1 MKELFSK
8 RAKKIIT
15 TVSLSCFLCSP
26 VSYVCS
32 MNQASAAALNT
43 NVAYEQQF
51 NTVGFDK
58 DDHWNRGRSDEDKD
72 WKKPPRHDD
81 DDDEHEHHHDHE
93 HEHHHDHDEE
103 HEHHHDHEHEHEHH
117 HDHDHDHH
125 HHHAD
130 DVFTSWGTETPKKY
144 EKAEL
149 DSILKK
155 LSESEDYGKVLR
167 SKGMLPCT
175 DGTWMYFDLV
185 PEEYEIREGSA
196 DFTGRICVIGS
207 ELKEDALKELFEV

>member
-32 MNQASAAALNT
+32 MNQALAGALNT

-81 DDDEHEHHHDHE
+81 DDDDDWDIDRPPRHDDDDDDWDRDRPPR
-93 HEHHHDHDEE
+93 HDR
-103 HEHHHDHEHEHEHH
+103 
-117 HDHDHDHH
+117 
-125 HHHAD
+125 D
-130 DVFTSWGTETPKKY
+130 DRDDRDD
-144 EKAEL
+144 
-149 DSILKK
+149 DSDK
-155 LSESEDYGKVLR
+155 DYDKGDITAAVLI
-167 SKGMLPCT
+167 G
-175 DGTWMYFDLV
+175 G
-185 PEEYEIREGSA
+185 
-196 DFTGRICVIGS
+196 VIGAIIA
-207 ELKEDALKELFEV
+207 KNT

>member
-32 MNQASAAALNT
+32 MNQASAGALNT

-81 DDDEHEHHHDHE
+81 DDDDDDDWDRDRPPRHDR
-93 HEHHHDHDEE
+93 
-103 HEHHHDHEHEHEHH
+103 
-117 HDHDHDHH
+117 
-125 HHHAD
+125 D
-130 DVFTSWGTETPKKY
+130 DRDDRDD
-144 EKAEL
+144 
-149 DSILKK
+149 DSDK
-155 LSESEDYGKVLR
+155 DYDKGDITAAVLI
-167 SKGMLPCT
+167 G
-175 DGTWMYFDLV
+175 G
-185 PEEYEIREGSA
+185 
-196 DFTGRICVIGS
+196 VIGAIIA
-207 ELKEDALKELFEV
+207 KNT

>member
-81 DDDEHEHHHDHE
+81 DDDDWTPPPPRHDDDDDDDWDRDRPPR
-93 HEHHHDHDEE
+93 HDR
-103 HEHHHDHEHEHEHH
+103 
-117 HDHDHDHH
+117 
-125 HHHAD
+125 D
-130 DVFTSWGTETPKKY
+130 DRDDRDD
-144 EKAEL
+144 
-149 DSILKK
+149 DSDK
-155 LSESEDYGKVLR
+155 DYDKGDITAAVLI
-167 SKGMLPCT
+167 G
-175 DGTWMYFDLV
+175 G
-185 PEEYEIREGSA
+185 
-196 DFTGRICVIGS
+196 VIGAIIA
-207 ELKEDALKELFEV
+207 KNT

>member
-81 DDDEHEHHHDHE
+81 DDDDDDDDWDRPPRHDDDDDDWDDDWDRPPR
-93 HEHHHDHDEE
+93 HD
-103 HEHHHDHEHEHEHH
+103 
-117 HDHDHDHH
+117 
-125 HHHAD
+125 D
-130 DVFTSWGTETPKKY
+130 DDDDWDD
-144 EKAEL
+144 
-149 DSILKK
+149 DSDK
-155 LSESEDYGKVLR
+155 DYDKGDITAAVLI
-167 SKGMLPCT
+167 G
-175 DGTWMYFDLV
+175 G
-185 PEEYEIREGSA
+185 
-196 DFTGRICVIGS
+196 VIGAIIA
-207 ELKEDALKELFEV
+207 KNT

>member
-32 MNQASAAALNT
+32 MNQASAGALNT

-81 DDDEHEHHHDHE
+81 DDDDDWTPPPPRHDDDDDDWDRPPR
-93 HEHHHDHDEE
+93 HDDDDDDWDRPPRHDR
-103 HEHHHDHEHEHEHH
+103 
-117 HDHDHDHH
+117 
-125 HHHAD
+125 D
-130 DVFTSWGTETPKKY
+130 DRDDRDD
-144 EKAEL
+144 
-149 DSILKK
+149 DSDK
-155 LSESEDYGKVLR
+155 DYDKGDITAAVLI
-167 SKGMLPCT
+167 G
-175 DGTWMYFDLV
+175 G
-185 PEEYEIREGSA
+185 
-196 DFTGRICVIGS
+196 VIGAIIA
-207 ELKEDALKELFEV
+207 KNT

>member
-72 WKKPPRHDD
+72 WKKPPPPRDDDRDDKRPPRRDRDDDDWTPPPPRHDD
-81 DDDEHEHHHDHE
+81 DDDDWDRDRPPRHDR
-93 HEHHHDHDEE
+93 
-103 HEHHHDHEHEHEHH
+103 
-117 HDHDHDHH
+117 
-125 HHHAD
+125 D
-130 DVFTSWGTETPKKY
+130 DRDDRDD
-144 EKAEL
+144 
-149 DSILKK
+149 DSDK
-155 LSESEDYGKVLR
+155 DYDKGDITAAVLI
-167 SKGMLPCT
+167 G
-175 DGTWMYFDLV
+175 G
-185 PEEYEIREGSA
+185 
-196 DFTGRICVIGS
+196 VIGAIIA
-207 ELKEDALKELFEV
+207 KNT

>member
-32 MNQASAAALNT
+32 MNQALAAALNT

-81 DDDEHEHHHDHE
+81 DDDDDDDDWDRPPRHDDDDDDWDDDWDRPPR
-93 HEHHHDHDEE
+93 HD
-103 HEHHHDHEHEHEHH
+103 
-117 HDHDHDHH
+117 
-125 HHHAD
+125 D
-130 DVFTSWGTETPKKY
+130 DDDDWDD
-144 EKAEL
+144 
-149 DSILKK
+149 DSDK
-155 LSESEDYGKVLR
+155 DYDKGDITAAVLI
-167 SKGMLPCT
+167 G
-175 DGTWMYFDLV
+175 G
-185 PEEYEIREGSA
+185 
-196 DFTGRICVIGS
+196 VIGAIIA
-207 ELKEDALKELFEV
+207 KNT

>member
-32 MNQASAAALNT
+32 MNQALAGALNT

-81 DDDEHEHHHDHE
+81 DDDDDDDWTPPPPRHDDDDDDWDRDRPPR
-93 HEHHHDHDEE
+93 HDDDDDDWDRDRPPRHDR
-103 HEHHHDHEHEHEHH
+103 
-117 HDHDHDHH
+117 
-125 HHHAD
+125 D
-130 DVFTSWGTETPKKY
+130 DRDDRDD
-144 EKAEL
+144 
-149 DSILKK
+149 DSDK
-155 LSESEDYGKVLR
+155 DYDKGDITAAVLI
-167 SKGMLPCT
+167 G
-175 DGTWMYFDLV
+175 G
-185 PEEYEIREGSA
+185 
-196 DFTGRICVIGS
+196 VIGAIIA
-207 ELKEDALKELFEV
+207 KNT

>member
-32 MNQASAAALNT
+32 MNQALAGALNT

-81 DDDEHEHHHDHE
+81 DDDDDWTPPPPRHDDDDDDWDRPPR
-93 HEHHHDHDEE
+93 HDDDDDDWDRPPRHDR
-103 HEHHHDHEHEHEHH
+103 
-117 HDHDHDHH
+117 
-125 HHHAD
+125 D
-130 DVFTSWGTETPKKY
+130 DRDDRDD
-144 EKAEL
+144 
-149 DSILKK
+149 DSDK
-155 LSESEDYGKVLR
+155 DYDKGDITAAVLI
-167 SKGMLPCT
+167 G
-175 DGTWMYFDLV
+175 G
-185 PEEYEIREGSA
+185 
-196 DFTGRICVIGS
+196 VIGAIIA
-207 ELKEDALKELFEV
+207 KNT

>member
-81 DDDEHEHHHDHE
+81 DNDDDWTPPPPRHDDDDDDWDRDRPPR
-93 HEHHHDHDEE
+93 HDR
-103 HEHHHDHEHEHEHH
+103 
-117 HDHDHDHH
+117 
-125 HHHAD
+125 D
-130 DVFTSWGTETPKKY
+130 DRDDRDD
-144 EKAEL
+144 
-149 DSILKK
+149 DSDK
-155 LSESEDYGKVLR
+155 DYDKGDITAAVLI
-167 SKGMLPCT
+167 G
-175 DGTWMYFDLV
+175 G
-185 PEEYEIREGSA
+185 
-196 DFTGRICVIGS
+196 VIGAIIA
-207 ELKEDALKELFEV
+207 KNT

>member
-81 DDDEHEHHHDHE
+81 DDDWTPPPRHDDDDDDWDRPPR
-93 HEHHHDHDEE
+93 HDDDDDDWDRPPRHDR
-103 HEHHHDHEHEHEHH
+103 
-117 HDHDHDHH
+117 
-125 HHHAD
+125 D
-130 DVFTSWGTETPKKY
+130 DRDDRDD
-144 EKAEL
+144 
-149 DSILKK
+149 DSDK
-155 LSESEDYGKVLR
+155 DYDKGDITAAVLI
-167 SKGMLPCT
+167 G
-175 DGTWMYFDLV
+175 G
-185 PEEYEIREGSA
+185 
-196 DFTGRICVIGS
+196 VIGAIIA
-207 ELKEDALKELFEV
+207 KNT

>member
-8 RAKKIIT
+8 QAKKIIT

-81 DDDEHEHHHDHE
+81 DDDDDWTPPPPRHDDDDE
-93 HEHHHDHDEE
+93 DWDRDRPPRHDR
-103 HEHHHDHEHEHEHH
+103 
-117 HDHDHDHH
+117 
-125 HHHAD
+125 D
-130 DVFTSWGTETPKKY
+130 DRDDRDD
-144 EKAEL
+144 
-149 DSILKK
+149 DSDK
-155 LSESEDYGKVLR
+155 DYDKGDITAAVLI
-167 SKGMLPCT
+167 G
-175 DGTWMYFDLV
+175 G
-185 PEEYEIREGSA
+185 
-196 DFTGRICVIGS
+196 VIGAIIA
-207 ELKEDALKELFEV
+207 KNT

>member
-32 MNQASAAALNT
+32 MNQALAGALNT

-72 WKKPPRHDD
+72 WKKPSRHDDDDDDDWTPPPPRHDD
-81 DDDEHEHHHDHE
+81 DDDDDWDRDRPPRHDR
-93 HEHHHDHDEE
+93 
-103 HEHHHDHEHEHEHH
+103 
-117 HDHDHDHH
+117 
-125 HHHAD
+125 D
-130 DVFTSWGTETPKKY
+130 DRDDRDD
-144 EKAEL
+144 
-149 DSILKK
+149 DSDK
-155 LSESEDYGKVLR
+155 DYDKGDITAAVLI
-167 SKGMLPCT
+167 G
-175 DGTWMYFDLV
+175 G
-185 PEEYEIREGSA
+185 
-196 DFTGRICVIGS
+196 VIGAIIA
-207 ELKEDALKELFEV
+207 KNT

>member
-32 MNQASAAALNT
+32 MNQALAGALNT

-81 DDDEHEHHHDHE
+81 DDDDWDRPPRHDDDWDRPPR
-93 HEHHHDHDEE
+93 HDR
-103 HEHHHDHEHEHEHH
+103 
-117 HDHDHDHH
+117 
-125 HHHAD
+125 D
-130 DVFTSWGTETPKKY
+130 DRDDRDD
-144 EKAEL
+144 
-149 DSILKK
+149 DSDK
-155 LSESEDYGKVLR
+155 DYDKGDITAAVLI
-167 SKGMLPCT
+167 G
-175 DGTWMYFDLV
+175 G
-185 PEEYEIREGSA
+185 
-196 DFTGRICVIGS
+196 VIGAIIA
-207 ELKEDALKELFEV
+207 KNT

>member
-32 MNQASAAALNT
+32 MNQASAGALNT

-72 WKKPPRHDD
+72 WKKPSRHDDDDDDDWTPPPPRHDD
-81 DDDEHEHHHDHE
+81 DDDDWDRDSPPRHDR
-93 HEHHHDHDEE
+93 
-103 HEHHHDHEHEHEHH
+103 
-117 HDHDHDHH
+117 
-125 HHHAD
+125 D
-130 DVFTSWGTETPKKY
+130 DRDDRDD
-144 EKAEL
+144 
-149 DSILKK
+149 DSDK
-155 LSESEDYGKVLR
+155 DYDKGDITAAVLI
-167 SKGMLPCT
+167 G
-175 DGTWMYFDLV
+175 G
-185 PEEYEIREGSA
+185 
-196 DFTGRICVIGS
+196 VIGAIIA
-207 ELKEDALKELFEV
+207 KNT

>member
-51 NTVGFDK
+51 NTVSFDK

-81 DDDEHEHHHDHE
+81 DDDDDWTPPPPRHDDDDDDWDRDRPPR
-93 HEHHHDHDEE
+93 HDR
-103 HEHHHDHEHEHEHH
+103 
-117 HDHDHDHH
+117 
-125 HHHAD
+125 D
-130 DVFTSWGTETPKKY
+130 DRDDRDD
-144 EKAEL
+144 
-149 DSILKK
+149 DSDK
-155 LSESEDYGKVLR
+155 DYDKGDITAAVLI
-167 SKGMLPCT
+167 G
-175 DGTWMYFDLV
+175 G
-185 PEEYEIREGSA
+185 
-196 DFTGRICVIGS
+196 VIGAIIA
-207 ELKEDALKELFEV
+207 KNT

>member
-32 MNQASAAALNT
+32 MNQALAAALNT

-81 DDDEHEHHHDHE
+81 DDDDDWDRPPRHDDDDDDWDRPPR
-93 HEHHHDHDEE
+93 HD
-103 HEHHHDHEHEHEHH
+103 
-117 HDHDHDHH
+117 
-125 HHHAD
+125 D
-130 DVFTSWGTETPKKY
+130 DDDDWDD
-144 EKAEL
+144 
-149 DSILKK
+149 DSDK
-155 LSESEDYGKVLR
+155 DYDKGDITAAVLI
-167 SKGMLPCT
+167 G
-175 DGTWMYFDLV
+175 G
-185 PEEYEIREGSA
+185 
-196 DFTGRICVIGS
+196 VIGAIIA
-207 ELKEDALKELFEV
+207 KNT

>member
-32 MNQASAAALNT
+32 MNQALAGALNT

-58 DDHWNRGRSDEDKD
+58 DDHWNRGRSNEDKD

-81 DDDEHEHHHDHE
+81 DDDDDWTPPPPRHDDDDDDWDRDRPPR
-93 HEHHHDHDEE
+93 HDR
-103 HEHHHDHEHEHEHH
+103 
-117 HDHDHDHH
+117 
-125 HHHAD
+125 D
-130 DVFTSWGTETPKKY
+130 DRDDRDD
-144 EKAEL
+144 
-149 DSILKK
+149 DSDK
-155 LSESEDYGKVLR
+155 DYDKGDITAAVLI
-167 SKGMLPCT
+167 G
-175 DGTWMYFDLV
+175 G
-185 PEEYEIREGSA
+185 
-196 DFTGRICVIGS
+196 VIGAIIA
-207 ELKEDALKELFEV
+207 KNT

>member
-32 MNQASAAALNT
+32 MNQALAGALNT

-81 DDDEHEHHHDHE
+81 DDDDWDRDRPPRHDDDDDDWDRDRPPR
-93 HEHHHDHDEE
+93 HDDDDDDWDRDRPPRHDR
-103 HEHHHDHEHEHEHH
+103 
-117 HDHDHDHH
+117 
-125 HHHAD
+125 D
-130 DVFTSWGTETPKKY
+130 DRDDRDD
-144 EKAEL
+144 
-149 DSILKK
+149 DSDK
-155 LSESEDYGKVLR
+155 DYDKGDITAAVLI
-167 SKGMLPCT
+167 G
-175 DGTWMYFDLV
+175 G
-185 PEEYEIREGSA
+185 
-196 DFTGRICVIGS
+196 VIGAIIA
-207 ELKEDALKELFEV
+207 KNT

>member
-72 WKKPPRHDD
+72 WKKPPPPRDDDRDDKRPPRHDRD
-81 DDDEHEHHHDHE
+81 DDWDRDRPPRHDR
-93 HEHHHDHDEE
+93 
-103 HEHHHDHEHEHEHH
+103 
-117 HDHDHDHH
+117 
-125 HHHAD
+125 D
-130 DVFTSWGTETPKKY
+130 DRDDRDD
-144 EKAEL
+144 
-149 DSILKK
+149 DSDK
-155 LSESEDYGKVLR
+155 DYDKGDITAAVLI
-167 SKGMLPCT
+167 G
-175 DGTWMYFDLV
+175 G
-185 PEEYEIREGSA
+185 
-196 DFTGRICVIGS
+196 VIGAIIA
-207 ELKEDALKELFEV
+207 KNT

>member
-32 MNQASAAALNT
+32 MNQALAGALNT

-81 DDDEHEHHHDHE
+81 DDDDWDRDRPPRHDR
-93 HEHHHDHDEE
+93 
-103 HEHHHDHEHEHEHH
+103 
-117 HDHDHDHH
+117 
-125 HHHAD
+125 D
-130 DVFTSWGTETPKKY
+130 DRDDRDD
-144 EKAEL
+144 
-149 DSILKK
+149 DSDK
-155 LSESEDYGKVLR
+155 DYDKGDITAAVLI
-167 SKGMLPCT
+167 G
-175 DGTWMYFDLV
+175 G
-185 PEEYEIREGSA
+185 
-196 DFTGRICVIGS
+196 VIGAIIA
-207 ELKEDALKELFEV
+207 KNT

>member
-15 TVSLSCFLCSP
+15 TVSLSYFLCSP

-72 WKKPPRHDD
+72 WKKPPPPRDDDRDDKRPPRHDRDDDDWTPPPPRHDD
-81 DDDEHEHHHDHE
+81 DDDDWDRDRPPRHDR
-93 HEHHHDHDEE
+93 
-103 HEHHHDHEHEHEHH
+103 
-117 HDHDHDHH
+117 
-125 HHHAD
+125 D
-130 DVFTSWGTETPKKY
+130 DRDDRDD
-144 EKAEL
+144 
-149 DSILKK
+149 DSDK
-155 LSESEDYGKVLR
+155 DYDKGDITAAVLI
-167 SKGMLPCT
+167 G
-175 DGTWMYFDLV
+175 G
-185 PEEYEIREGSA
+185 
-196 DFTGRICVIGS
+196 VIGAIIA
-207 ELKEDALKELFEV
+207 KNT

>member
-32 MNQASAAALNT
+32 MNQALAGALNT

-81 DDDEHEHHHDHE
+81 DDDDWDRPPRHD
-93 HEHHHDHDEE
+93 
-103 HEHHHDHEHEHEHH
+103 
-117 HDHDHDHH
+117 
-125 HHHAD
+125 D
-130 DVFTSWGTETPKKY
+130 DDDDWDD
-144 EKAEL
+144 
-149 DSILKK
+149 DSDK
-155 LSESEDYGKVLR
+155 DYDKGDITAAVLI
-167 SKGMLPCT
+167 G
-175 DGTWMYFDLV
+175 G
-185 PEEYEIREGSA
+185 
-196 DFTGRICVIGS
+196 VIGAIIA
-207 ELKEDALKELFEV
+207 KNT

>member
-32 MNQASAAALNT
+32 MNQALAGALNT

-58 DDHWNRGRSDEDKD
+58 DDHWDRGRSDEDKD

-81 DDDEHEHHHDHE
+81 DDDWTPPPPRHDDDDDDWDRDRPPR
-93 HEHHHDHDEE
+93 HDDDDDDWDRDRPPRHDR
-103 HEHHHDHEHEHEHH
+103 
-117 HDHDHDHH
+117 
-125 HHHAD
+125 D
-130 DVFTSWGTETPKKY
+130 DRDDRDD
-144 EKAEL
+144 
-149 DSILKK
+149 DSDK
-155 LSESEDYGKVLR
+155 DYDKGDITAAVLI
-167 SKGMLPCT
+167 G
-175 DGTWMYFDLV
+175 G
-185 PEEYEIREGSA
+185 
-196 DFTGRICVIGS
+196 VIGAIIA
-207 ELKEDALKELFEV
+207 KNT

>member
-81 DDDEHEHHHDHE
+81 DDDDDWTPPPPRHDDDDDDWTPPPPR
-93 HEHHHDHDEE
+93 HDDDDDDWDRDRPPRHDR
-103 HEHHHDHEHEHEHH
+103 
-117 HDHDHDHH
+117 
-125 HHHAD
+125 D
-130 DVFTSWGTETPKKY
+130 DRDDRDD
-144 EKAEL
+144 
-149 DSILKK
+149 DSDK
-155 LSESEDYGKVLR
+155 DYDKGDITAAVLI
-167 SKGMLPCT
+167 G
-175 DGTWMYFDLV
+175 G
-185 PEEYEIREGSA
+185 
-196 DFTGRICVIGS
+196 VIGAIIA
-207 ELKEDALKELFEV
+207 KNT